1 MKILKNVIEFILGTS
16 VLWLPILGSI
26 IAEKLSEIIT
36 MDHIMAVVYISIPVL
51 ILILIKMDIDDMK
64 AERRKRH
71 GRKVR

>member
-1 MKILKNVIEFILGTS
+1 MKILKNVIEFTLGTS
-16 VLWLPILGSI
+16 IIWLPILGSI

-36 MDHIMAVVYISIPVL
+36 MDHIMTVVYISIPVL

>member
-1 MKILKNVIEFILGTS
+1 MKILKNVIEFALGTS
-16 VLWLPILGSI
+16 VIWLPILGSI
-26 IAEKLSEIIT
+26 IADKLSEIIT

-64 AERRKRH
+64 AERRKKH

>member
-1 MKILKNVIEFILGTS
+1 MKILKNVIEFTLGTS
-16 VLWLPILGSI
+16 IIWLPILGSI

>member
-1 MKILKNVIEFILGTS
+1 MKILKNVIEFALGTS
-16 VLWLPILGSI
+16 IIWLPILGSI

-36 MDHIMAVVYISIPVL
+36 MDHIMTVVYISIPVL

>member
-1 MKILKNVIEFILGTS
+1 MKILKNVIEFALGTS
-16 VLWLPILGSI
+16 IIWLPILGSI

-36 MDHIMAVVYISIPVL
+36 MDHIMAVVYISLPVL

>member
-1 MKILKNVIEFILGTS
+1 MKILKNVIEFALGTS
-16 VLWLPILGSI
+16 VIWLPILGSI

-36 MDHIMAVVYISIPVL
+36 MDHIMTVVYISIPVL

-64 AERRKRH
+64 AERRKKH

>member
-1 MKILKNVIEFILGTS
+1 MKILKNVIEFALGTS
-16 VLWLPILGSI
+16 VIWLPILGSI

-36 MDHIMAVVYISIPVL
+36 MDHIMAVVYISIPIL

-64 AERRKRH
+64 AERRKKH

>member
-1 MKILKNVIEFILGTS
+1 MKILKNVIEFTLGTS

-51 ILILIKMDIDDMK
+51 IVILIKMDIDDMK

>member
-1 MKILKNVIEFILGTS
+1 MKILKNVIEFALGTS
-16 VLWLPILGSI
+16 VIWLPILGSI
-26 IAEKLSEIIT
+26 IAEKLSKIIT

-64 AERRKRH
+64 AERRKKH

>member
-1 MKILKNVIEFILGTS
+1 MKILKNVIEFALGTS
-16 VLWLPILGSI
+16 IIWLPILGSI

-36 MDHIMAVVYISIPVL
+36 MDHIMAVVYISLPVL
-51 ILILIKMDIDDMK
+51 ILILIKMNIDDMK

>member
-1 MKILKNVIEFILGTS
+1 MKILKNVIEFTLGTS

-51 ILILIKMDIDDMK
+51 IVILIKMDIDDMR
-64 AERRKRH
+64 AERRKKH

>member
-1 MKILKNVIEFILGTS
+1 MKILKNVIEFALGTS
-16 VLWLPILGSI
+16 IIWLPILGSI

-64 AERRKRH
+64 AERRKRY